1 MTPEYSES
9 DTQDFVKSCVSYF
22 EIDMSIHKLAD
33 LRSVLRSGTVKNV
46 YETQRTDDPYTACLL
61 FCPGSASAVAG
72 PHAQPRR
79 QHLSEELRRRRSML
93 PTLRQRRE
101 IGRKHY
107 RAARPAG
114 RPREL
119 TGERAGMNRRYVEKV
134 RRMHG
139 WCNILHP
146 VDEYYTGQLLFKS
159 LRGDSRFPGGKP

>member
-1 MTPEYSES
+1 MAGTYSQN
-9 DTQDFVKSCVSYF
+9 DTQVFVKSCVSF
-22 EIDMSIHKLAD
+22 FGIDMSIHKLAD

-72 PHAQPRR
+72 PLTQPGR

-119 TGERAGMNRRYVEKV
+119 TGERTGMNRRYVEKV
-134 RRMHG
+134 RRMHRECTDG
-139 WCNILHP
+139 VISCIRSTNITP
-146 VDEYYTGQLLFKS
+146 GSSY
-159 LRGDSRFPGGKP
+159 SRA